1 MATCPNCGNKIPFWN
16 IKAEC
21 KNCGVSIPN
30 YNWMERLEEDNK
42 NAEQAFG
49 VFNRTMNRVRYS
61 LFGTKLRIARLVLT
75 FLPIIA
81 FILPWASVKSEGDS
95 FQLALFSFNGSKS
108 ALDIISQL
116 FSNGSLIKNDIA
128 FEGTFGPATFL
139 LVGTIFYFLTLLF
152 MVISFFMSIIK
163 CKKPKTRSTIT
174 FDVIAIVTAIVSVAL
189 FAYAGTAGARCDAF
203 TLGSLTAINVSGGVS
218 LGIISM
224 FVLFG
229 AALGIN
235 IAVAVAPA
243 KSDEQLEEERLAK
256 VAAKEEKERQDELKR
271 EEARLKA
278 QKEAEEEQKQIIAEA
293 KRKVAE
299 KKAKDAAKAKKRK

>member
-21 KNCGVSIPN
+21 KKCGVSIPN

-42 NAEQAFG
+42 NAEQSFE

-75 FLPIIA
+75 FIPIIA
-81 FILPWASVKSEGDS
+81 FILPWASVNSEGDS

-108 ALDIISQL
+108 AIDIISQL
-116 FSNGSLIKNDIA
+116 FSNGALIKNDIA

-139 LVGTIFYFLTLLF
+139 LAGTVFYFLTLLF
-152 MVISFFMSIIK
+152 MVISFFMSIFK

-174 FDVIAIVTAIVSVAL
+174 FDVIAVVTAIVSVSL
-189 FAYAGTAGARCDAF
+189 FSYAAVAGADSTAF
-203 TLGSLTAINVSGGVS
+203 SLGALSAINVTGGVS
-218 LGIISM
+218 AGIISLI
-224 FVLFG
+224 VLFA

-235 IAVAVAPA
+235 IAVAIAPA
-243 KSDEQLEEERLAK
+243 KSDEQLEAERLAK
-256 VAAKEEKERQDELKR
+256 VADKEEKERREELKK
-271 EEARLKA
+271 EEARINA
-278 QKEAEEEQKQIIAEA
+278 QKAAEEEQKQIIAEA

>member
-1 MATCPNCGNKIPFWN
+1 
-16 IKAEC
+16 
-21 KNCGVSIPN
+21 
-30 YNWMERLEEDNK
+30 
-42 NAEQAFG
+42 
-49 VFNRTMNRVRYS
+49 
-61 LFGTKLRIARLVLT
+61 
-75 FLPIIA
+75 
-81 FILPWASVKSEGDS
+81 
-95 FQLALFSFNGSKS
+95 
-108 ALDIISQL
+108 
-116 FSNGSLIKNDIA
+116 
-128 FEGTFGPATFL
+128 
-139 LVGTIFYFLTLLF
+139 
-152 MVISFFMSIIK
+152 MSIIK

-174 FDVIAIVTAIVSVAL
+174 FDVIAVVTAIVSVAL
-189 FAYAGTAGARCDAF
+189 FAYSGTAGARCDAF

-224 FVLFG
+224 VVLFG
-229 AALGIN
+229 AALVIN

>member
-108 ALDIISQL
+108 AVDIISQL

-139 LVGTIFYFLTLLF
+139 LVGTIFYFLT
-152 MVISFFMSIIK
+152 SFFMSIIK

-189 FAYAGTAGARCDAF
+189 FAYAGTAAARCDAF